1 MSDVDDKK
9 IEEVLTRLLE
19 GPVGDRL
26 CAKIVSQV
34 GMDLSKVME
43 PYLTKKEY
51 ASGLEQAEVG
61 FAGAAQEAIE
71 GLNPILTELASYSAR
86 IHNLELMK
94 TVENLGLPLKMGMA
108 LLGRTRKQ
116 VLSDLETWTK
126 NEEFDPR
133 ARVAMQEFLD
143 YLQPSKDGSGN

>member
-51 ASGLEQAEVG
+51 TDGIQKAEEG
-61 FAGAAQEAIE
+61 FVGAAQEAIE
-71 GLNPILTELASYSAR
+71 GLNPMLNELASYSAR

-94 TVENLGLPLKMGMA
+94 ATENLGLPLKMDMA
-108 LLGRTRKQ
+108 LMDRIRKR

-133 ARVAMQEFLD
+133 ARMAMQEYLD
-143 YLQPSKDGSGN
+143 LLHPPKDGSEN